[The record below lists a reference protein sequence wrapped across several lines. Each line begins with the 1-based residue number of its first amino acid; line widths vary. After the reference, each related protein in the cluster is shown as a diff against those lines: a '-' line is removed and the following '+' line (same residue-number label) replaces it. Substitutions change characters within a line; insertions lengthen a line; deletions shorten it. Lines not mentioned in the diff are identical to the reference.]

1 MKHRVLALFCLA
13 FAISS
18 CAFAFQAP
26 QPFSADFTSS
36 GVDGKARATGKLY
49 ASGYK
54 FRVDMNEMN
63 GQRSPMG
70 GNGSVIIDSKANTS
84 IVLMPQMKMYMESRS
99 NENNPTFSQIPR
111 IEATGD
117 PCGGRQGYACKRLGS
132 ESVNGRS
139 CTKWEVTDNNGK
151 KGNAWVDDKLH
162 LPIKM
167 QDAERTWVVT
177 NIQEGPQAASLFE
190 VPAGYRPLDP
200 SMMGGQ
206 RPKK

>member
-1 MKHRVLALFCLA
+1 MKHRVLALICLA

-18 CAFAFQAP
+18 CAYAFQAP

-36 GVDGKARATGKLY
+36 GIDGKAMAKGKLY

-54 FRVDMNEMN
+54 FRVDMNEMS
-63 GQRSPMG
+63 GQRGPMG
-70 GNGSVIIDSKANTS
+70 GTGSVIVDSKANTH
-84 IVLMPQMKMYMESRS
+84 IILMPQMQMYMESHS
-99 NENNPTFSQIPR
+99 NDNNPAFSQVPK

-117 PCGGRQGYACKRLGS
+117 PCAGRQGHTCKRLGS
-132 ESVNGRS
+132 DNLNGRS

-151 KGNAWVDDKLH
+151 KGNVWMDDKLH

-167 QDAERTWVVT
+167 QDADRTWVVT
-177 NIQEGPQAASLFE
+177 NIKEGTQPDSLFE
-190 VPAGYRPLDP
+190 VPAGYRKLDP
-200 SMMGGQ
+200 AMMGGQ